1 MRKSLLLNE
10 IRKEGASGL
19 FLRRLLPGVAAAW
32 AVGACAGADAE
43 GRPDVGE
50 SVEVVAVELVRE
62 LPPGGV
68 LADDIF
74 LESARGFDLFG
85 DTVAIADRLAGRVQL
100 FRSTGEHIATLGGPL
115 GPGDPE
121 TLKSPFRV
129 EFAPDG
135 TLWAGDTGRGV
146 VAGFPPGGVEPRT
159 ARVWP
164 ATSAATFGVDHVLG
178 PVGISGQAGFL
189 LTAYAIGNH
198 PLEIPSEVPIPGELA
213 LNQGNLESFINRMGQ
228 TLVVSGGRRGELVLL
243 DGKRLVVWRIRL
255 EYEPPRIVE
264 ILRHSLP
271 EWLVESARADLR
283 VMEEAFPGAIA
294 SAFKDMRAGPRGVWL
309 TPATPVI
316 DGVFVPYDP
325 DARATVLWPD
335 PMRREAWQVRILDD
349 SAWLMYPASLQ
360 LFTIADED

>member
-1 MRKSLLLNE
+1 M
-10 IRKEGASGL
+10 
-19 FLRRLLPGVAAAW
+19 
-32 AVGACAGADAE
+32 
-43 GRPDVGE
+43 
-50 SVEVVAVELVRE
+50 AVELVRE

-85 DTVAIADRLAGRVQL
+85 DTVAIADRLAGRIQL
-100 FRSTGEHIATLGGPL
+100 FRSTGEHIATLGGPP

-121 TLKSPFRV
+121 VLKSPSRV
-129 EFAPDG
+129 EFAPNG
-135 TLWAGDTGRGV
+135 TLWVGDSGRGAV
-146 VAGFPPGGVEPRT
+146 VGFSPGGGEPHT

-164 ATSAATFGVDHVLG
+164 ATSAVTFGVDHILG
-178 PVGISGQAGFL
+178 PVGLSGQAGFL
-189 LTAYAIGNH
+189 LTAYTIGDG
-198 PLEIPSEVPIPGELA
+198 PMEIPSAVPIPEELA
-213 LNQGNLESFINRMGQ
+213 LNQGDLGSFVNRMDQ
-228 TLVVSGGRRGELVLL
+228 TLVVSGGRRGEIVLL
-243 DGKRLVVWRIRL
+243 DGKRLVLWRIRL

-264 ILRHSLP
+264 MSRHSLP

-294 SAFKDMRAGPRGVWL
+294 SAFKDMRADSRGVWI

-325 DARATVLWPD
+325 DTPATVLWPD
-335 PMRREAWQVRILDD
+335 PRRQAAWQVRILDD

-360 LFTIADED
+360 MFAISAED